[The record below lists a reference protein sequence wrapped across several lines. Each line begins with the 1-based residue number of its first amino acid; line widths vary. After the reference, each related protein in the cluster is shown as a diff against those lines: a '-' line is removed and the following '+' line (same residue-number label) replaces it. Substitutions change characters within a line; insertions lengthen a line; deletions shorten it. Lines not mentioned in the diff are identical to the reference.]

1 MHILN
6 VIQKG
11 FTLIELMIT
20 VAIIAILAG
29 VAMPAYTDYVIRGKL
44 QEATSGLSA
53 GRVRMEQFY
62 QDNRTYVGGPC
73 PEATANFTYDCAT
86 AAPTA
91 TTYLIAVTGKD
102 NLSEFS
108 YSIDQA
114 NAKKTVSTYPGWGDA
129 NANCWIVKKG
139 GSC

>member
-129 NANCWIVKKG
+129 NANCKKKKKG